1 VTTLPLP
8 SRAQLPAWELLLAG
22 VVGAGVTLLCLL
34 GRPSGALQ
42 LLPPSRALL
51 AISMLTVGLGVW
63 LVPSGR
69 RLELLCVGLGGLGCQ
84 ALLASVTDVPAVA
97 ALLVPIGFAA
107 AARPGRHPLTVQIR
121 GPVLAALLLGL
132 GWTLLRSPGPSWLGR
147 LGALGEA
154 LGLVAAGGLFP
165 YLQDVGEEEPADA
178 SYLAWTGFLAPT
190 LALALPTRLLHSHA
204 LRPDEG
210 VVMGAVLLGLGLL
223 NLTWGVVGA
232 WRASS
237 TVEAWRC
244 SFLVDWGFALIGIGL
259 LDRDGLAAAYLA
271 MLAIVAVRTPLVV
284 VAGMTPSIAV
294 GRRPLTLLLV
304 VLLAG
309 AAPFSGFPVR
319 LLLLRAATQLAWPLA
334 ALLLVG
340 MALATLHAL
349 RLARTVGVPRGHGA
363 VGLAVVVVMSLAL
376 GLLPDVLRALGGM

>member
-1 VTTLPLP
+1 VL
-8 SRAQLPAWELLLAG
+8 
-22 VVGAGVTLLCLL
+22 
-34 GRPSGALQ
+34 
-42 LLPPSRALL
+42 
-51 AISMLTVGLGVW
+51 VGLGV
-63 LVPSGR
+63 LN
-69 RLELLCVGLGGLGCQ
+69 
-84 ALLASVTDVPAVA
+84 
-97 ALLVPIGFAA
+97 
-107 AARPGRHPLTVQIR
+107 
-121 GPVLAALLLGL
+121 
-132 GWTLLRSPGPSWLGR
+132 
-147 LGALGEA
+147 
-154 LGLVAAGGLFP
+154 
-165 YLQDVGEEEPADA
+165 
-178 SYLAWTGFLAPT
+178 LAW
-190 LALALPTRLLHSHA
+190 
-204 LRPDEG
+204 
-210 VVMGAVLLGLGLL
+210 GA
-223 NLTWGVVGA
+223 VGA
-232 WRASS
+232 WRAASIA
-237 TVEAWRC
+237 EAWRG